1 MQGEIERKVG
11 LAAAGARRENGDGAG
26 QKSAGCAVEG
36 PIARF
41 GRRALW
47 GVHPLKEMIDRLSKG
62 NAAVAFGAGEGV
74 LFRYQIAQALDG
86 FLCRADGGVRRDLSR
101 RGTDAASPPRIP
113 HNFHIV
119 KAVPCGGHITG
130 QLEQDLFL
138 IPQVQQGTDHS
149 ANDGKH
155 LNIEQSG
162 ELAGGIQRMQRVHH
176 GGKQHQSQHNTE
188 N

>member
-1 MQGEIERKVG
+1 
-11 LAAAGARRENGDGAG
+11 
-26 QKSAGCAVEG
+26 
-36 PIARF
+36 
-41 GRRALW
+41 
-47 GVHPLKEMIDRLSKG
+47 MIDRLSKG

-138 IPQVQQGTDHS
+138 IRQALNQGHAVHRPVGAVLGDHS
-149 ANDGKH
+149 FKDAPRGIMGEHLRGQGVCHILDEFAIQDDASQDRHLRFYTHSGINSSQPHSPARKRRNASSRRSFSRAN
-155 LNIEQSG
+155 SG
-162 ELAGGIQRMQRVHH
+162 GSARGGA
-176 GGKQHQSQHNTE
+176 
-188 N
+188 